1 MVERD
6 KISLRLVRY
15 LVLDEADRMLD
26 MGFEPQMRNLVEKRD
41 MPTERQTLLFSAT
54 FPKGIMY
61 VCAPFQVVP
70 VESSELIAVRVVH
83 AAGSQLATDFL
94 KKDYATV
101 TVGRAGSTTE
111 AIKQVRPLTV
121 VGLGER

>member
-1 MVERD
+1 
-6 KISLRLVRY
+6 VR
-15 LVLDEADRMLD
+15 
-26 MGFEPQMRNLVEKRD
+26 
-41 MPTERQTLLFSAT
+41 
-54 FPKGIMY
+54 
-61 VCAPFQVVP
+61 
-70 VESSELIAVRVVH
+70 